1 MELLKPIL
9 FVVEFCIVVWLFVKF
24 YEYINDLESFL
35 IFMALDVVVGGVMLL
50 LLSVLLGYNAF
61 WVIVS
66 LPIANILIVAK
77 RNWEYNYYGY

>member
-1 MELLKPIL
+1 MELLKPVL
-9 FVVEFCIVVWLFVKF
+9 FVVESYIVVWLFVKF
-24 YEYINDLESFL
+24 YEYINDFEAFM

-77 RNWEYNYYGY
+77 RNWEYEYYGY